1 MSGFLI
7 SSQWASQK
15 NRLAF
20 IFFGKIQFLSPC
32 IFISPVQVVTP
43 QYGSGLDADAK
54 ICCRVS
60 IDTTQA
66 DFLSRLLFKTLTY
79 EMLSA

>member
-7 SSQWASQK
+7 FSQWASQK
-15 NRLAF
+15 NRFAF
-20 IFFGKIQFLSPC
+20 IFFGKNQFYLPA
-32 IFISPVQVVTP
+32 FEISRSCRTTSVHVVPP

-54 ICCRVS
+54 LCCRVS

-66 DFLSRLLFKTLTY
+66 DFL
-79 EMLSA
+79 